1 MDKAKTNTESITSST
16 APAAGDITQRKNLFN
31 GVVYILFR
39 EAVDE
44 MGELS
49 EAQRQEESSDI
60 AHFVEMAGARIN
72 SPYHFMYALSRQIIV
87 SSLPLALPSSI
98 MYLP

>member
-16 APAAGDITQRKNLFN
+16 APVAGDITQRKNLFN

-49 EAQRQEESSDI
+49 EAQRQEEFSDI
-60 AHFVEMAGARIN
+60 AHFMKMAGARIN
-72 SPYHFMYALSRQIIV
+72 RPYHFMYMGFRMGLSKG
-87 SSLPLALPSSI
+87 LELAAKLESKA
-98 MYLP
+98 